1 MIIPCIDGAYQ
12 PAALGSKSVK
22 FIATEIEKVAPKAKE
37 RCTNSLKKVCM
48 QVTYIFSNSI
58 SITIVSITSAEK
70 RPSEGFLLIGT
81 NDAEKYL
88 PEFEKEGYQFEEVY
102 ESLNEYSGK

>member
-1 MIIPCIDGAYQ
+1 MQ
-12 PAALGSKSVK
+12 
-22 FIATEIEKVAPKAKE
+22 
-37 RCTNSLKKVCM
+37 
-48 QVTYIFSNSI
+48 QVTLY
-58 SITIVSITSAEK
+58 ITSRFNFYLHNRLDNFYQK
-70 RPSEGFLLIGT
+70 RPAEGFLLIGT